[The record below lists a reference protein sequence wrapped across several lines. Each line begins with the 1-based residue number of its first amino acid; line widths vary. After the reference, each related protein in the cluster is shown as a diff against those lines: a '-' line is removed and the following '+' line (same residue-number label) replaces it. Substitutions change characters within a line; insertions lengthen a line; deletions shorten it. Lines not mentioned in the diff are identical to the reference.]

1 MPPGGSGYS
10 QGVLLFAEDSRH
22 AVLLI
27 ANMTYP
33 EAPGKYQAW
42 LWRSGQ
48 LVRMG
53 EVDVNRLGWGIKTLY
68 HPQESVLRFDK
79 VFLRK
84 LGPNTNG

>member
-1 MPPGGSGYS
+1 
-10 QGVLLFAEDSRH
+10 
-22 AVLLI
+22 VLLI

-33 EAPGKYQAW
+33 EAPGQYQAW

-48 LVRMG
+48 RVRMG
-53 EVDVNRLGWGIKTLY
+53 EVDVNRLGWGIMTLY